1 MDIDNMGIIADK
13 PYGLQVQTDHWPD
26 DDEHVDEWLESLNAP
41 VLNMLIGPRG
51 CGKTTFIHN
60 YGLQSRGSKATVSRR
75 TQNVTDPLLEL
86 NIVDRY
92 WSDQD
97 LLECIANEEAIV
109 LDQENL
115 VRKERERFLNM
126 FPSHYWKVAII
137 WDLSDDELLH
147 RGCSQSQ
154 IEEKEKIIERPD
166 PDEDFDELVY
176 IFS

>member
-154 IEEKEKIIERPD
+154 IEEKDIRYERPD

>member
-1 MDIDNMGIIADK
+1 MGIIADK

-41 VLNMLIGPRG
+41 VLNMLIGPRR

-137 WDLSDDELLH
+137 WELSDDELLH

-154 IEEKEKIIERPD
+154 IEEKDIKYERPNS
-166 PDEDFDELVY
+166 DEDFDELVY